1 MFTIAW
7 AFINTKLGRTVIAA
21 GLIVVAFG
29 WYTLRVRN
37 LAVQAERV
45 RQQYEEAERVRKA
58 TQADDAA
65 RRCATDPRCRLLN
78 DGWRRD

>member
-21 GLIVVAFG
+21 GLIVAAFG
-29 WYTLRVRN
+29 WYTLHVRN
-37 LAVQAERV
+37 QAVQAERV
-45 RQQYEEAERVRKA
+45 RQKYEEAERVRKA

>member
-7 AFINTKLGRTVIAA
+7 AFINTKLGRVIILA

-29 WYTLRVRN
+29 WYTLHVRN

>member
-21 GLIVVAFG
+21 GLIVAAFG
-29 WYTLRVRN
+29 WYTLHVRN
-37 LAVQAERV
+37 QAVQAERV

>member
-1 MFTIAW
+1 MITIAW
-7 AFINTKLGRTVIAA
+7 AFLNTKLGRTVVIA

-29 WYTLRVRN
+29 WYTIHVRN
-37 LAVQAERV
+37 QAVQAERV

-78 DGWRRD
+78 DGHRRD